1 MAIGAMQV
9 PHTVSLWDDPLAVLP
24 RRKPQTFQKDQTVF
38 APEDAAESLF
48 LVVDGVVK
56 LSRIAQS
63 GRETVL
69 DFCCRDTFFG
79 ESCLLGASYRGQ
91 MAVALEDSAVMEWTI
106 DDLDQLMRRHP
117 ELAPSLLRVLARK
130 VRDSDARIESL
141 AIDQI
146 AHRLLKVLMMLGDR
160 FGEARGNGVVH
171 ILPITHEML
180 AKYVGTSRE
189 IITQHMSQMRRK
201 GLLRYSRSGMEFDPA
216 GLQRALSGE

>member
-1 MAIGAMQV
+1 M
-9 PHTVSLWDDPLAVLP
+9 SLWDDPLAVLP

-38 APEDAAESLF
+38 AAEDAAESLF
-48 LVVDGVVK
+48 LVVDGVIK

-69 DFCCRDTFFG
+69 DFCSRDTFFG

-91 MAVALEDSAVMEWTI
+91 MAVALEDASVMEWTI

-130 VRDSDARIESL
+130 VRDADARIESL

-146 AHRLLKVLMMLGDR
+146 AHRLMKVLLMLGDR
-160 FGEARGNGVVH
+160 FGEARGNGVLH
-171 ILPITHEML
+171 ILPVTHEML

-189 IITQHMSQMRRK
+189 IITQHMSQMRRN
-201 GLLRYSRSGMEFDPA
+201 GLLRCSRSGMEFDP
-216 GLQRALSGE
+216 GQLQRALSGE

>member
-1 MAIGAMQV
+1 M
-9 PHTVSLWDDPLAVLP
+9 SLWDDPLAVLP

-38 APEDAAESLF
+38 AAEDAAESLF
-48 LVVDGVVK
+48 LVVDGVIK

-69 DFCCRDTFFG
+69 DFCSRDTFFG

-91 MAVALEDSAVMEWTI
+91 MAVALEDASVMEWTI

-130 VRDSDARIESL
+130 VRDADARIESL

-146 AHRLLKVLMMLGDR
+146 AHRLMKVLLMLGDR
-160 FGEARGNGVVH
+160 FGEARGNGVLH
-171 ILPITHEML
+171 ILPVTHEML

-189 IITQHMSQMRRK
+189 IITQHMSQMRRN
-201 GLLRYSRSGMEFDPA
+201 GLLRYSRSGMEFDP
-216 GLQRALSGE
+216 GQLQRALSGE